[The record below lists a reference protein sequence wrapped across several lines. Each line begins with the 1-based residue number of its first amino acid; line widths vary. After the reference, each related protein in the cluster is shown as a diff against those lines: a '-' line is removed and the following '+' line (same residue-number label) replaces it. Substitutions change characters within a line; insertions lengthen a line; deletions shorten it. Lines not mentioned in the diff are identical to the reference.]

1 MKKRCKSYKPKAP
14 RPSPI
19 EVAFVKREVI
29 ETVARL
35 RAGMGIH
42 AFMGNDVS
50 RICGS
55 AGRLF
60 FIVAHAA
67 NAKGYGN
74 SQEGNIIA
82 GAASALGDIAEIPER
97 LEQQRGAIISGL
109 AAVDRLLPNLDFLS
123 LRNGVNAFADLLE
136 ATNELRTEDVRA
148 LLFGEAA

>member
-1 MKKRCKSYKPKAP
+1 MKKRCKSHKPKAP

-19 EVAFVKREVI
+19 EVAFVRREVI

-35 RAGMGIH
+35 RASMGIH

-55 AGRLF
+55 SGRLF

-82 GAASALGDIAEIPER
+82 GAASALGDIAKIPER

-109 AAVDRLLPNLDFLS
+109 SAVDRLLPKLTALQLAD
-123 LRNGVNAFADLLE
+123 GAFAFEGLLKDT
-136 ATNELRTEDVRA
+136 AELRTTDLQK
-148 LLFGEAA
+148 LLPGTP